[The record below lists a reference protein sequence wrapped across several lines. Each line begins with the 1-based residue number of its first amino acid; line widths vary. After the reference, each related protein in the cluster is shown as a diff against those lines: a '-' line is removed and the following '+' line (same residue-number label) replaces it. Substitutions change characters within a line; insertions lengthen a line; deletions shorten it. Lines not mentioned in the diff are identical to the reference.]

1 MWSTRSC
8 VRRLYRAAAGVEF
21 VRVKSQGPM
30 SSPSRVHA
38 GRGAPASSA
47 NVGSRSRCD
56 VKRFDTP
63 GTIRPGQRRR
73 PNMRW
78 PPSQAVNLPPRY
90 GPCDRVPN
98 ASERSGCWPLSDVAT
113 TNVLSARSRRS
124 SVCRTCAKRSAFAKY
139 AGGPMLRIDEGDY
152 FGVSRGE
159 GRRPSFRRP
168 QPSCRGSPQRE
179 FCDRSNRSVVV
190 ATAAPGARGRAVG

>member
-30 SSPSRVHA
+30 SSPSRVRA

-98 ASERSGCWPLSDVAT
+98 ASERLGCWPLSDVAT
-113 TNVLSARSRRS
+113 TNVLSARFRRS
-124 SVCRTCAKRSAFAKY
+124 SVCRTCARGSVLVKRV
-139 AGGPMLRIDEGDY
+139 GGPIPRRRMRR
-152 FGVSRGE
+152 FKVKSR
-159 GRRPSFRRP
+159 
-168 QPSCRGSPQRE
+168 
-179 FCDRSNRSVVV
+179 FCVHAVRDAAHHFVDFSHRVEV
-190 ATAAPGARGRAVG
+190 ARKGNFAIV